1 MAEVKTTE
9 AAEELSIKELKAR
22 NLAALQDRIRY
33 VDSLPKPAHSDENVI
48 EVSHLL
54 KYFEIKEGLFSKLAG
69 YVRAVDDV
77 SFNIKRGTT
86 MGLVGES
93 GCGKTTVGKTILR
106 LNDKTAGR
114 ILFNG
119 IDIHDLPHEELRK
132 LRPKIQMIFQDP
144 YSSLSPRF
152 PVNEIIGEA
161 VKEHHIVPNDEFDDY
176 IDKVMQLK
184 DLPDNCKAYADTF
197 YDNIEQEIASTKQ
210 QELEKYEG

>member
-1 MAEVKTTE
+1 
-9 AAEELSIKELKAR
+9 
-22 NLAALQDRIRY
+22 LQERIQY
-33 VDSLPKPAHSDENVI
+33 VSGLPAQPHDEQNVI

-54 KYFEIKEGLFSKLAG
+54 KYFPIKEGIFSRLAG

-93 GCGKTTVGKTILR
+93 GCGKTTIGKTILR
-106 LNDKTAGR
+106 LNSKTAGQ

-119 IDIHDLPHEELRK
+119 IDIHSLPHEELRK

-161 VKEHHIVPNDEFDDY
+161 VKEHH
-176 IDKVMQLK
+176 
-184 DLPDNCKAYADTF
+184 
-197 YDNIEQEIASTKQ
+197 
-210 QELEKYEG
+210 